1 MQGRDHEPAE
11 PSSPGPARC
20 PGSAAP
26 VRGKSWALLVTRL
39 RTRLRS
45 PADPQLSLCPS
56 YPRQQQ
62 SHPFSH
68 PGSRGMLLA
77 APRTHRSRTHCPA
90 LTAPHS
96 PLPALTV
103 PHSPSPHSL
112 PRTHRAPH
120 SPSRERGPRCRR
132 LPAASASR
140 REGPEQR
147 RARVR
152 VRLGRGAGASER
164 RPRRRPPP
172 ALPPRRGRSRSL
184 QQQTPGVRR
193 DAQRAAGRACQ
204 GRGGKN
210 Q

>member
-26 VRGKSWALLVTRL
+26 VRAKSWALLVTRL

-68 PGSRGMLLA
+68 PGRRGMLLA
-77 APRTHRSRTHCPA
+77 APRIHRSRTHCPA

-103 PHSPSPHSL
+103 PHSPSPHSP

-120 SPSRERGPRCRR
+120 SPRPALTVSGAGTPLPPPARG
-132 LPAASASR
+132 
-140 REGPEQR
+140 
-147 RARVR
+147 
-152 VRLGRGAGASER
+152 LGIAPGGAGAA
-164 RPRRRPPP
+164 PGPGPG
-172 ALPPRRGRSRSL
+172 PPRARSRSE
-184 QQQTPGVRR
+184 
-193 DAQRAAGRACQ
+193 
-204 GRGGKN
+204 
-210 Q
+210 